1 MSLFPKLEE
10 VEKRFEDI
18 SNRLSDASLLA
29 NQKEYNKVSKEYSDL
44 KPIVEKFRELKKI
57 SQELEESFELSKAD
71 DQEIA
76 VMAKAEVQT
85 LIKQKEVLEGEL
97 QFMLLP
103 KDPNDG
109 KNAIMEIRAGTGGEE
124 ASLFAAHV
132 MRMYLRYAEKQKW
145 KVEMLSQSESDM
157 RGIKEAIFLLEG
169 HDVFSKLKF
178 EGGVH
183 RVQRVPATEAN
194 GRIHTSAITV
204 VVMPEAEEIDVKIED
219 KDLRIDVMR
228 SGGSGGQSVNTTD
241 SAVRITHAPS
251 GLVVICQDEKSQLK
265 NKVQAMK
272 VLRARLYEIEV
283 QKQQASLT
291 STRRSMVGSGDRSE
305 RIRTYNFPQ
314 NRLTDHR
321 INLTLHKL
329 DQVMEGHLDEVI
341 TALRTHHQAE
351 LLQAGQ

>member
-18 SNRLSDASLLA
+18 SSRLSDASLLS
-29 NQKEYNKVSKEYSDL
+29 NQKEYNKVSKEFSDL
-44 KPIVEKFRELKKI
+44 KPVVEKFRELKKI
-57 SQELEESFELSKAD
+57 SQELDESYELSKAD
-71 DQEIA
+71 DDEIA
-76 VMAKAEVQT
+76 VMAKAEIQT
-85 LIKQKEVLEGEL
+85 LTEQKEQLEGEL

-109 KNAIMEIRAGTGGEE
+109 KNAIMEIRAGTGGDE

-157 RGIKEAIFLLEG
+157 RGIKEAIFLIEG

-204 VVMPEAEEIDVKIED
+204 VVMPEAEDIDVKIED

-283 QKQQASLT
+283 QKQQAALT
-291 STRRSMVGSGDRSE
+291 TTRRSMVGSGDRSE

-351 LLQAGQ
+351 LLQSGQ